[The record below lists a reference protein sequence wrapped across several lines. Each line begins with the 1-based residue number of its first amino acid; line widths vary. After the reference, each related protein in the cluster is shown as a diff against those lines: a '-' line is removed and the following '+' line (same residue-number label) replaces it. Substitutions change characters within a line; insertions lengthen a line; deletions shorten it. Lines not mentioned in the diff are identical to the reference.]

1 MTETAYQPVLSE
13 SKDRE
18 IRRVLFVCTG
28 NTCRSPM
35 AAALYNDLMN
45 PREVCSACPD
55 GVCGRTAAL
64 ATSAG
69 LCAADGAP
77 ISSGALEA
85 LRGAGIPPHP
95 ENDYTLHRARTVT
108 EEMMDE
114 ADEVIAISTRHAMEL
129 VLRFPQHTGK
139 IRTLPMDIA
148 DPFGGDLAVYR
159 QCLMQLR
166 YCLQA
171 YCAEGEE

>member
-1 MTETAYQPVLSE
+1 MLETIDTILEEASGFLWGYIL
-13 SKDRE
+13 
-18 IRRVLFVCTG
+18 LFGLLGTH
-28 NTCRSPM
+28 
-35 AAALYNDLMN
+35 LYL
-45 PREVCSACPD
+45 
-55 GVCGRTAAL
+55 T
-64 ATSAG
+64 
-69 LCAADGAP
+69 
-77 ISSGALEA
+77 
-85 LRGAGIPPHP
+85 
-95 ENDYTLHRARTVT
+95 
-108 EEMMDE
+108 
-114 ADEVIAISTRHAMEL
+114 L

>member
-1 MTETAYQPVLSE
+1 M
-13 SKDRE
+13 
-18 IRRVLFVCTG
+18 
-28 NTCRSPM
+28 
-35 AAALYNDLMN
+35 
-45 PREVCSACPD
+45 
-55 GVCGRTAAL
+55 
-64 ATSAG
+64 
-69 LCAADGAP
+69 DGAP

-108 EEMMDE
+108 EEMMTE

-129 VLRFPQHTGK
+129 MLRFPQYTGK

-148 DPFGGDLAVYR
+148 DPYGGDLAVYR

-171 YCAEGEE
+171 YCAKETE